1 MALQNGDTAPD
12 FKLPSVTGDQ
22 QGEFQLSS
30 YRGQKNVVL
39 LFYALDF
46 TPVCAA
52 ELPPFQ
58 KELPK
63 LEALDAVVAAICTD
77 SVFSHTA
84 FQKSLGGIS
93 FPLLSDRWPYA
104 EAARAYGLFPA
115 AKHSFAFVNDRAVFI
130 VDKHGAI
137 AWTKIYELGEKPGVA
152 EVLEALAKIRG
163 GR

>member
-1 MALQNGDTAPD
+1 MALRVGDIAPD
-12 FKLPSVTGDQ
+12 FKLPSVTGEQ

-30 YRGQKNVVL
+30 YRGKKNVVL

-58 KELPK
+58 ADLAKFD
-63 LEALDAVVAAICTD
+63 ALHSIVAGVCTD

-84 FQKSLGGIS
+84 FQKSLGGIG

-104 EAARAYGLFPA
+104 ETAKAYGLFPA
-115 AKHSFAFVNDRAVFI
+115 ARHSFAFVNDRAVFI
-130 VDKHGAI
+130 VDKHGKI
-137 AWTKIYELGEKPGVA
+137 AWMKVYELGEKPDAA
-152 EVLEALAKIRG
+152 EVIEALGKLRDG
-163 GR
+163 Q